1 MLARAAEA
9 AGEKRL
15 AVLASVREAGAKQ
28 TGIPL
33 IRLAEAPSP
42 HPSEITH
49 EGVNPVAYR
58 LALNNGS
65 QCGYCSVGFVMNM
78 SEFLINNPRATK
90 KEIESAFD
98 GNICRCTGYRSILT
112 GMKTFASNWS
122 AEDEKDR
129 MKCLQDPGSAAQRP
143 GPLVIPFPHGAR
155 APAQPVTSEGHGQS
169 WQTPQT
175 LAELAALMRDNRDLR
190 YRLVHGN
197 TSFGIYEQEFPSTR
211 LFIDIRLIPELNFPP
226 DVGNAAVTVSAGT
239 TYSDLIS
246 LLEAAPATGSASENT
261 RIGAALFMA
270 RRTAGRIVRNA
281 ASLAGNSMLVLHH
294 IAEGTGEPF
303 PSDLFTTLAAI
314 GARITWLELT
324 AEGGFTHKTA
334 PVSDLIKEAADTPGL
349 LDTIVLVSYELPV
362 GEPGGEV
369 ALAQK
374 VALREV
380 NAHSIV
386 NITTVFTL
394 SSANVVKRA
403 SVVFGGIA
411 PYPWHAVQAEAA
423 LQGAVLGLG
432 NIGKIVDILAAEVA
446 AEIHRW
452 EQRMQGLPSEGF
464 TAEYKIQLATG
475 LLYKA
480 VVNAMETR
488 GLKTPPDVTSS
499 GLITWGKWPP
509 ATAASISSPRIGRS
523 RWASPI

>member
-155 APAQPVTSEGHGQS
+155 GPAQPVTSEGHASLGRRRKP
-169 WQTPQT
+169 WRN
-175 LAELAALMRDNRDLR
+175 LLR
-190 YRLVHGN
+190 SCV
-197 TSFGIYEQEFPSTR
+197 TIAIS
-211 LFIDIRLIPELNFPP
+211 
-226 DVGNAAVTVSAGT
+226 ATVSFT
-239 TYSDLIS
+239 ETLRSVSTNRNS
-246 LLEAAPATGSASENT
+246 LPPGSSSISAS
-261 RIGAALFMA
+261 FP
-270 RRTAGRIVRNA
+270 
-281 ASLAGNSMLVLHH
+281 NSTFHP
-294 IAEGTGEPF
+294 T
-303 PSDLFTTLAAI
+303 
-314 GARITWLELT
+314 
-324 AEGGFTHKTA
+324 
-334 PVSDLIKEAADTPGL
+334 
-349 LDTIVLVSYELPV
+349 
-362 GEPGGEV
+362 
-369 ALAQK
+369 
-374 VALREV
+374 
-380 NAHSIV
+380 
-386 NITTVFTL
+386 
-394 SSANVVKRA
+394 
-403 SVVFGGIA
+403 
-411 PYPWHAVQAEAA
+411 
-423 LQGAVLGLG
+423 
-432 NIGKIVDILAAEVA
+432 
-446 AEIHRW
+446 
-452 EQRMQGLPSEGF
+452 SE
-464 TAEYKIQLATG
+464 
-475 LLYKA
+475 
-480 VVNAMETR
+480 
-488 GLKTPPDVTSS
+488 TPP
-499 GLITWGKWPP
+499 
-509 ATAASISSPRIGRS
+509 
-523 RWASPI
+523 